1 MKHISLDHPL
11 ARGRTA
17 DVYKWDDDHVLKLF
31 HHWFPL
37 EDAEYELR
45 IAQAVH
51 ASGIKSPVAHELIQV
66 NGRTG
71 LVYDRV
77 NGESMAAMLQHKPWK
92 VFACAKTL
100 AQLHAQMHEV
110 VSDADMPKQHG
121 KLQRKIENAPA
132 LPTPLKTALLTV
144 LHSLP
149 ESDRVCHGDFHFENV
164 LLTESEPAIIDWMD
178 ASCGNPLADV
188 ARTSIILLG
197 IVESREMHNPLLKFF
212 LRIFHSTYLRE
223 YFRLRPQGWAEYIRW
238 LPIVAGARLSEQI
251 PELEGWLI
259 VKAEEVYQYIGM
271 EQ

>member
-17 DVYKWDDDHVLKLF
+17 DVYKWDDGYVLKLF
-31 HHWFPL
+31 HHGFPL
-37 EDAEYELR
+37 EDIEYELR
-45 IAQAVH
+45 IARAVH
-51 ASGIKSPVAHELIQV
+51 ASGIKSPVAHELIRV
-66 NGRTG
+66 NGRNG

-92 VFACAKTL
+92 LFACAKTL
-100 AQLHAQMHEV
+100 AQLHARMHDFV
-110 VSDADMPKQHG
+110 FGADMPKQRG

-149 ESDRVCHGDFHFENV
+149 ESDCVCHGDFHFDNV
-164 LLTESEPAIIDWMD
+164 LLTESEPVIIDWMD

-197 IVESREMHNPLLKFF
+197 IVENREMHNPALKF
-212 LRIFHSTYLRE
+212 LVRVFHSIYLRE
-223 YFRLRPQGWAEYIRW
+223 YFRLRPQGRAEYIRW

-251 PELEGWLI
+251 PELEGWLTA
-259 VKAEEVYQYIGM
+259 KAEEVYQYIGM